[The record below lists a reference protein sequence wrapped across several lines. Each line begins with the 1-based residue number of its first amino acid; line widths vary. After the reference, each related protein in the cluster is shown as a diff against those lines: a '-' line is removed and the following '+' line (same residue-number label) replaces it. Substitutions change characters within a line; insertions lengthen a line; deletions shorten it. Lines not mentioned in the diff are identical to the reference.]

1 MTGMGRVGMIVVAG
15 SIMLP
20 LAACS
25 RTSDGTVVM
34 DKPAG
39 LPSFNLMQGKTFVP
53 SWMKRKAP
61 EPEPAAV
68 AQNFPPPPARRTA
81 PRRKTRP
88 PVVATGSGNLACK
101 NVSEGGRVRM
111 VCE

>member
-1 MTGMGRVGMIVVAG
+1 MIVVAG

-20 LAACS
+20 LGACS

-34 DKPAG
+34 AKPVA
-39 LPSFNLMQGKTFVP
+39 LPSFSLKPAAPLIP
-53 SWMKRKAP
+53 SWMRPKP
-61 EPEPAAV
+61 EPEPVSVAA
-68 AQNFPPPPARRTA
+68 NFPPPPVTRTA
-81 PRRKTRP
+81 PRRKARP
-88 PVVATGSGNLACK
+88 PVVATSAGKLACK